1 MAFNTSEEYFK
12 ELLSSVL
19 NQTYTHFE
27 LIVVDVST
35 AGSTT
40 VKNVLA
46 RYNDDRIRVVK
57 AENKSIAENTRTVV
71 TCGLSSNL
79 PLTRICYIPTIM

>member
-1 MAFNTSEEYFK
+1 MPAAAVIRRGQA
-12 ELLSSVL
+12 LSGFTGCKGSVDGVASL
-19 NQTYTHFE
+19 
-27 LIVVDVST
+27 DVST

-57 AENKSIAENTRTVV
+57 AENKSIAENTNV
-71 TCGLSSNL
+71 GISSL
-79 PLTRICYIPTIM
+79 